1 MASGNRVDELE
12 SRVRELEAT
21 ISGLTDELVETR
33 ERLHALEDEI
43 GPEMDILEGKP
54 TRSEAQTDAQV
65 DGGAEEPTDDS
76 AEDEAAAEEAKAEGD
91 EAEDDADSGSGDD
104 IIVA

>member
-1 MASGNRVDELE
+1 MASGNRVEELE

-33 ERLHALEDEI
+33 ERLHALEEEVD
-43 GPEMDILEGKP
+43 PEMDIIEGTP
-54 TRSEAQTDAQV
+54 TGGTALNGNQDTD
-65 DGGAEEPTDDS
+65 EPGDAS
-76 AEDEAAAEEAKAEGD
+76 AEEAKAEGD
-91 EAEDDADSGSGDD
+91 EAKDNADSGSSD